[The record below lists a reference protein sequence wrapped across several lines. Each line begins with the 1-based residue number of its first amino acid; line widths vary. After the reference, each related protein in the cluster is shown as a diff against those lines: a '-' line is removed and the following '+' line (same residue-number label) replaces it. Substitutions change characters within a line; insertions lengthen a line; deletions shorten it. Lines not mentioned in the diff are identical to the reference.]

1 MIILFQVPLE
11 RSKPF
16 LLARSLGASV
26 RTQVTRDTTHLVAA
40 RMGTAKVRMLMII
53 IVIIARAE
61 ISLVTIIVII
71 AVIILVVQVNDARRY
86 GDKVHIVTPDWLWS
100 CSERWERV
108 RIFYL

>member
-1 MIILFQVPLE
+1 MLMMGENNNDYLPCQVPLE

-26 RTQVTRDTTHLVAA
+26 RTHVTRDTTHLVAA
-40 RMGTAKVRMLMII
+40 RMGTAKVRSVI
-53 IVIIARAE
+53 IVIVCDQL
-61 ISLVTIIVII
+61 SNM
-71 AVIILVVQVNDARRY
+71 VIILVMQVNDARRY

-108 RIFYL
+108 